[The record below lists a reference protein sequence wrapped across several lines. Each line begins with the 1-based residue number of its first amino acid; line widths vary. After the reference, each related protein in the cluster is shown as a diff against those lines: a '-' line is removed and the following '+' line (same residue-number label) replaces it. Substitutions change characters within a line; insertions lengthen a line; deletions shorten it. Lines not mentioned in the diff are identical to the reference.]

1 MEYCKSPDLP
11 DVVKTVNGQVIGF
24 FITEDKIMSK
34 FNNSMADDMQ
44 LVVFDLDSEEY
55 GVEISQ
61 VREIIK
67 MEVISKIPRAP
78 DYIEGVINLRGQV
91 TTVISL
97 RKKFGLEEREVD
109 QYTRIIVA
117 EVDGLTL
124 GITVDAVN
132 EVLKLPIKDIEDTPA
147 IVAND
152 VDTKYIRG
160 VGKLDDRLLILL
172 DIPRIMN
179 NDELEQIDQLD
190 ISGVLEQGTVND
202 DE

>member
-1 MEYCKSPDLP
+1 
-11 DVVKTVNGQVIGF
+11 
-24 FITEDKIMSK
+24 MS
-34 FNNSMADDMQ
+34 NMSNSMADDMQ
-44 LVVFDLDSEEY
+44 LVVFDLEKEEY

-67 MEVISKIPRAP
+67 MEEISKIPRAP

-97 RKKFGLEEREVD
+97 RKKFGLAEKEVD

-132 EVLKLPIKDIEDTPA
+132 EVLKLPLKDIEATPA

-152 VDTKYIRG
+152 VDTKYLRG

-172 DIPRIMN
+172 DIRRIMN
-179 NDELEQIDQLD
+179 DDETEEINQLD
-190 ISGVLEQGTVND
+190 TSEVLEQENNIED
-202 DE
+202 K

>member
-1 MEYCKSPDLP
+1 
-11 DVVKTVNGQVIGF
+11 
-24 FITEDKIMSK
+24 MSK
-34 FNNSMADDMQ
+34 LNNSMAEDMQ

-190 ISGVLEQGTVND
+190 ISGVLEQGTVSD

>member
-1 MEYCKSPDLP
+1 
-11 DVVKTVNGQVIGF
+11 
-24 FITEDKIMSK
+24 MS
-34 FNNSMADDMQ
+34 NMSNSMADDMQ
-44 LVVFDLDSEEY
+44 LVVFDLEKEEY

-67 MEVISKIPRAP
+67 MEEISKIPRAP

-97 RKKFGLEEREVD
+97 RKKFGLAEKEVD

-132 EVLKLPIKDIEDTPA
+132 EVLKLPTKDIEATPA

-160 VGKLDDRLLILL
+160 VGKLDERLLILL
-172 DIPRIMN
+172 DIHKIMN
-179 NDELEQIDQLD
+179 DDELEEIDQLD
-190 ISGVLEQGTVND
+190 KSQVIEQET
-202 DE
+202 ESEEK

>member
-1 MEYCKSPDLP
+1 
-11 DVVKTVNGQVIGF
+11 
-24 FITEDKIMSK
+24 MSK

-190 ISGVLEQGTVND
+190 ISGVLEQGTVSD

>member
-1 MEYCKSPDLP
+1 
-11 DVVKTVNGQVIGF
+11 
-24 FITEDKIMSK
+24 MSNL
-34 FNNSMADDMQ
+34 NNSTADDMQ

-55 GVEISQ
+55 GVEIRQ

-67 MEVISKIPRAP
+67 MEEISKIPRAP

-97 RKKFGLEEREVD
+97 RKKFGLAEKEVD

-132 EVLKLPIKDIEDTPA
+132 EVLKLPTKDIEATPA

-160 VGKLDDRLLILL
+160 VGKLDERLLILL
-172 DIPRIMN
+172 DIHKIMN
-179 NDELEQIDQLD
+179 DDELEEIDQLD
-190 ISGVLEQGTVND
+190 KSQVIEQET
-202 DE
+202 ESEEK

>member
-1 MEYCKSPDLP
+1 
-11 DVVKTVNGQVIGF
+11 
-24 FITEDKIMSK
+24 MSK
-34 FNNSMADDMQ
+34 LNNSMADDMQ
-44 LVVFDLDSEEY
+44 LVVFNLENEEY
-55 GVEISQ
+55 GVEIGQ

-67 MEVISKIPRAP
+67 MEEISKIPRAP

-97 RKKFGLEEREVD
+97 RKKFGLAEKEVD

-117 EVDGLTL
+117 EVDGIIL

-132 EVLKLPIKDIEDTPA
+132 EVLKLPIKDIEATPA

-152 VDTKYIRG
+152 VDTKYLRG

-179 NDELEQIDQLD
+179 NDELEQIDQMD
-190 ISGVLEQGTVND
+190 TSEVPEQETD
-202 DE
+202 SEDE

>member
-1 MEYCKSPDLP
+1 
-11 DVVKTVNGQVIGF
+11 
-24 FITEDKIMSK
+24 MSNL
-34 FNNSMADDMQ
+34 NNSTADDMQ

-67 MEVISKIPRAP
+67 MEEISKIPRAP

-97 RKKFGLEEREVD
+97 RKKFGLAEKEVD

-132 EVLKLPIKDIEDTPA
+132 EVLKLPTKDIEATPA

-160 VGKLDDRLLILL
+160 VGKLDERLLILL
-172 DIPRIMN
+172 DIHKIMN
-179 NDELEQIDQLD
+179 DDELEEIDQLD
-190 ISGVLEQGTVND
+190 KSQVIEQET
-202 DE
+202 ESEEK